1 MISDSLLSCSY
12 VLTLITDGMRSVR
25 AFHFD
30 KAAAS
35 VLTTCVSS
43 SYHQEQL
50 LSIVTGSVYVKG
62 GRACYT
68 VYPYRNLKS
77 EMLPFRESSS
87 WFVNLKKS
95 KRSEASKH
103 LSHLRKRGQI
113 IIIAIIIHS
122 SSMTICYLLLSIIRF
137 MELLWHFGHDG

>member
-43 SYHQEQL
+43 TYHQEQL
-50 LSIVTGSVYVKG
+50 VSIVTGSVYVKG
-62 GRACYT
+62 ARLPKQKKLYNNSRAIQYILT
-68 VYPYRNLKS
+68 EMSKLKCCLL
-77 EMLPFRESSS
+77 EKIALD
-87 WFVNLKKS
+87 
-95 KRSEASKH
+95 
-103 LSHLRKRGQI
+103 LSV
-113 IIIAIIIHS
+113 
-122 SSMTICYLLLSIIRF
+122 LSLQYDETR
-137 MELLWHFGHDG
+137 W